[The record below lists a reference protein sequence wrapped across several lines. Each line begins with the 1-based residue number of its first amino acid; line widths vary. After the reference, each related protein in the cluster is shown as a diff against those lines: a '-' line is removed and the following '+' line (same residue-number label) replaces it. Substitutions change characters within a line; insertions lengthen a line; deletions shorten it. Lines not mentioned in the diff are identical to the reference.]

1 MMYRTYGK
9 SNFLDVPYR
18 LDKGN
23 YTSCFI
29 TVGKIDNSDLGRY
42 KESNRLS
49 FNKMILDFHYR
60 TDKSK
65 WDILLDIFNQ
75 EKSILKKK
83 LDEWV
88 ANRQDVPVVEIANE
102 PNLFP
107 YISPELYSKYYKL
120 WFDEIKSINPDTKI
134 MNGGLWINEGLPKFI
149 IKGLS
154 VLNIKETSALRYFR
168 KVFDLLGE
176 DYSPDILNL
185 HFYPYIYKDATFN
198 MANHIYNL
206 KAIINESGISEV
218 WLTEFGNINC
228 FSMDST
234 AIILE
239 MILSELK
246 KINEIKQVYYY
257 CTVDGDQKLDIL
269 VEMNR
274 VYNKNK
280 NIFSKVFGGVFSLFK
295 KNPMIDLTKEYI
307 EHPPIQNLEDHN
319 GLNRIGMLYKH
330 YIDRYKIENK

>member
-1 MMYRTYGK
+1 MYRTYGK
-9 SNFLDVPYR
+9 SSFLDVPHR
-18 LDKGN
+18 LDKGD
-23 YTSCFI
+23 YKSSFI
-29 TVGKIDNSDLGRY
+29 TVGKIDNSDLGKY
-42 KESNRLS
+42 KESNKIS
-49 FNKMILDFHYR
+49 FNKMILDFHFR
-60 TDKSK
+60 TEKSK

-75 EKSILKKK
+75 EKSILKTK

-88 ANRQDVPVVEIANE
+88 ANRLVPPIVEIANE

-107 YISPELYSKYYKL
+107 YLSPSLYSSYYKL

-154 VLNIKETSALRYFR
+154 VLNIKEVSASIYFK

-176 DYSPDILNL
+176 DYAPDILNL
-185 HFYPYIYKDATFN
+185 HFYPYIYKDSPLN
-198 MANHIYNL
+198 MAGHIENL
-206 KAIINESGISEV
+206 KKIIKESGIDEV

-228 FSMDST
+228 FSMEST
-234 AIILE
+234 RIIID

-246 KINEIKQVYYY
+246 KVNEIKHIYYY
-257 CTVDGDQKLDIL
+257 CTVDGDQKLDLL

-274 VYNKNK
+274 IYNKNR
-280 NIFSKVFGGVFSLFK
+280 NIFSKIFGGVFSIFK

-307 EHPPIQNLEDHN
+307 EHPPIQNLEDSN
-319 GLNRIGMLYKH
+319 GLNVVGMAYKH